1 MLEELKDI
9 DVSAIQEL
17 RSITKEQE
25 TLHKRLDA
33 MEKKKE
39 SVSEAVFERVNAD
52 YLSRYDELE
61 ETARPLK
68 DQARAEYAKLKALMD
83 RMVAVLEEAN
93 LAKEELSFRHDL
105 GEFNEKDFKTQLE
118 ESEQR
123 IEKCDA
129 DLNQA
134 NQLKAKFIGAF
145 HSEEELEDSLP
156 PPPPAPTPPPPTE
169 PAEEGAEAPTD
180 AKEEPSDAEE
190 EPAEAEEEP
199 AEAGAEPA
207 EEAPAGDFEQDAT
220 ALLAL
225 PRLVALA
232 PDGTEEEY
240 PLAMGTTTIGRLDAN
255 DICIPHGTVS
265 RHHAR
270 IEMSEEGFTI
280 YDLGSEN
287 GILVNGER
295 VTECRLAADDRIE
308 IGQGTKEFVFKF
320 GEPA

>member
-1 MLEELKDI
+1 
-9 DVSAIQEL
+9 
-17 RSITKEQE
+17 
-25 TLHKRLDA
+25 
-33 MEKKKE
+33 
-39 SVSEAVFERVNAD
+39 
-52 YLSRYDELE
+52 
-61 ETARPLK
+61 
-68 DQARAEYAKLKALMD
+68 
-83 RMVAVLEEAN
+83 MVAVLEEAN
-93 LAKEELSFRHDL
+93 LAKEGLSFRHDL

-129 DLNQA
+129 DLKQA
-134 NQLKAKFIGAF
+134 SQLKAKFISAF
-145 HSEEELEDSLP
+145 LSEEELEDSLP
-156 PPPPAPTPPPPTE
+156 PPPPAPTPPPPEE
-169 PAEEGAEAPTD
+169 PAE
-180 AKEEPSDAEE
+180 AKGEPSEE
-190 EPAEAEEEP
+190 EEESSEAEEEP

-240 PLAMGTTTIGRLDAN
+240 PLAMGTTSIGRLDDN

-270 IEMSEEGFTI
+270 IEMSEDGFTI
-280 YDLGSEN
+280 YDMGSEN
-287 GILVNGER
+287 GILINGER

-320 GEPA
+320 GESD